1 MNRRTKSKTFQK
13 IKGKQINI
21 LLEEVEKNL
30 DEYKK
35 VLELRD
41 KQLSDAKKVLLSAK
55 KSYDKTV
62 AENKE
67 LRAYIDTIKN
77 KFTK

>member
-1 MNRRTKSKTFQK
+1 MNRRTKSKTSQK
-13 IKGKQINI
+13 IKGEQINI

-35 VLELRD
+35 ALELRD
-41 KQLSDAKKVLLSAK
+41 KQLSDAKKVLLSAN

>member
-1 MNRRTKSKTFQK
+1 MNRRTNSKTSQK
-13 IKGKQINI
+13 IKGEQINI

-35 VLELRD
+35 ALELRD

>member
-1 MNRRTKSKTFQK
+1 MNRRTKSKTSQK
-13 IKGKQINI
+13 IKGEQIDI

-35 VLELRD
+35 ALELRE

>member
-1 MNRRTKSKTFQK
+1 MNRRTKSKTSQK
-13 IKGKQINI
+13 IKGEQINI

-35 VLELRD
+35 ALELRD

-55 KSYDKTV
+55 KCYDKTV

>member
-1 MNRRTKSKTFQK
+1 MNRRTKSKTSQK
-13 IKGKQINI
+13 IKGEQINI

-35 VLELRD
+35 ALELRD
-41 KQLSDAKKVLLSAK
+41 KQLSDAKNVLLSAK

>member
-1 MNRRTKSKTFQK
+1 MNRRTKSKTSQK
-13 IKGKQINI
+13 IKGEQINI

-35 VLELRD
+35 ALELRD

-67 LRAYIDTIKN
+67 LRAYVDTIKN

>member
-1 MNRRTKSKTFQK
+1 MNRRTKSKTSQK
-13 IKGKQINI
+13 IKGEQINI

-35 VLELRD
+35 ALELRD
-41 KQLSDAKKVLLSAK
+41 KQLSDAKNVLLSAK

-62 AENKE
+62 AGNKE

>member
-1 MNRRTKSKTFQK
+1 MNRRTKSKTSQK
-13 IKGKQINI
+13 IKGEQINI

-35 VLELRD
+35 ALELRD
-41 KQLSDAKKVLLSAK
+41 KQLSDAKKVLLFAK

>member
-1 MNRRTKSKTFQK
+1 MNRRTKSKTSQK
-13 IKGKQINI
+13 IKGDQINI

-35 VLELRD
+35 ALELRD

>member
-1 MNRRTKSKTFQK
+1 MNRRTKSKTSQK
-13 IKGKQINI
+13 IKGEQINI

-35 VLELRD
+35 ALELRD

>member
-1 MNRRTKSKTFQK
+1 MNRRTKSKTSQK
-13 IKGKQINI
+13 IKGEQINI
-21 LLEEVEKNL
+21 LLEEVGKNL

-35 VLELRD
+35 ALELRD
-41 KQLSDAKKVLLSAK
+41 KQLSDAKNVLLSAK